1 MGWDSS
7 RGMSS
12 TLSNEHVQFLYLIPF
27 YSISGIYVDSW
38 NEMGQ
43 TPLFVA
49 AFLKKLAIVKML
61 LNLHA
66 DPNIRVQGG
75 FTPVHAGKS
84 TLKKAV
90 PHHLFIMQGRRKQLC
105 RARNCVPNIWL
116 DYNFHKLSEEKEFR
130 NFVKN

>member
-1 MGWDSS
+1 
-7 RGMSS
+7 MSS
-12 TLSNEHVQFLYLIPF
+12 HIIAEASYNFAWNLTYHLFYLIPF

-66 DPNIRVQGG
+66 DPNIRVQSSPPP
-75 FTPVHAGKS
+75 TSP
-84 TLKKAV
+84 TL
-90 PHHLFIMQGRRKQLC
+90 
-105 RARNCVPNIWL
+105 W
-116 DYNFHKLSEEKEFR
+116 
-130 NFVKN
+130 